1 MDSCQVHLG
10 ITVPE
15 IEARLR
21 AMSST
26 FSSDSVYLH
35 IKPVAYQNPQAKVN
49 WIKFSGQGTM
59 DMDIHSKW
67 LRAKT
72 DGKLISLAMF
82 CTWTE
87 TWVGKKDGSDINW
100 HAWCAALVKEEGI
113 VGKKLYIWDPDPP
126 QHGSKIRIS
135 EVLLG
140 GQRALV
146 DSIKANK
153 SSPKLCG
160 VHLAH
165 GNSSKTSRVQDC
177 LLWIEKIISSDSF
190 PVEGFQVLKA

>member
-10 ITVPE
+10 TTVAE
-15 IEARLR
+15 IEARLQ

-26 FSSDSVYLH
+26 LSSDSVYLH
-35 IKPVAYQNPQAKVN
+35 IKPVAYKNSQAKAN

-72 DGKLISLAMF
+72 DRKSISLAMF

-87 TWVGKKDGSDINW
+87 TWVGKKDISGINW

-113 VGKKLYIWDPDPP
+113 VGKKLYIWDPDQP
-126 QHGSKIRIS
+126 QHGSKTRIS

-146 DSIKANK
+146 DSTKAT
-153 SSPKLCG
+153 SLRLCG
-160 VHLAH
+160 VHLAN

-177 LLWIEKIISSDSF
+177 LLWIEKILSSDGF
-190 PVEGFQVLKA
+190 PVEDFQVLKP